1 MKVREN
7 IYYLL
12 EPGDDKGRVI
22 DAAIVLL
29 IFLNIIALILETID
43 SVHEQFYELFNSF
56 ELFSLTIFT
65 IEYILRLWSCTT
77 NPRYSDNPVRGRIRF
92 ALSPLAIIDALAII
106 PFFLGLIGVDMRVVR
121 TIRLLR
127 IFRIVKLARY
137 SRALRLLGQ
146 VLLERKEEL
155 ISIFFVLMTLLIVSS
170 SLMYFVEHEVQPTVF
185 PNIPA
190 TMWWGIITLTTV
202 GYGDTFPVTAA
213 GQAIAAVIAIL
224 GIGMFA
230 LPAGILGAAFTEAL
244 ANLRTK
250 NKKNELQ
257 PHCPHCG
264 KNIQQQIE
272 SS

>member
-43 SVHEQFYELFNSF
+43 SVHEQFYEIFTSF

-65 IEYILRLWSCTT
+65 VEYILRLWSCTT

-106 PFFLGLIGVDMRVVR
+106 PFFLGLMGVDMRVVR

-146 VLLERKEEL
+146 VLLDRKEEL

-202 GYGDTFPVTAA
+202 GYGDTFPVTAV
-213 GQAIAAVIAIL
+213 GQSIAAVIAIL

-244 ANLRTK
+244 ADLRTK
-250 NKKNELQ
+250 HKKNEPE

-264 KNIQQQIE
+264 KNI
-272 SS
+272 

>member
-1 MKVREN
+1 MKAREN

-12 EPGDDKGRVI
+12 EPGDDKGRAV
-22 DAAIVLL
+22 DGAIVLL
-29 IFLNIIALILETID
+29 IFLNIIALVLETVD
-43 SVHEQFYELFNSF
+43 TVHEQYYDIFNTF

-77 NPRYSDNPVRGRIRF
+77 NPRYSENPVRGRIRF
-92 ALSPLAIIDALAII
+92 ALSPLAIIDALAIL
-106 PFFLGLIGVDMRVVR
+106 PFFLGLMGVDMRVVR
-121 TIRLLR
+121 TVRLLR

-146 VLLERKEEL
+146 VLIDRKEEL
-155 ISIFFVLMTLLIVSS
+155 ISIFFVLLTLLIVSS
-170 SLMYFVEHEVQPTVF
+170 SLMYFVEHEVQPDVF

-202 GYGDTFPVTAA
+202 GYGDTFPITAT
-213 GQAIAAVIAIL
+213 GQSVAAVIAIL

-244 ANLRTK
+244 ANMRTE
-250 NKKNELQ
+250 NKKNEADPL
-257 PHCPHCG
+257 CPHCG
-264 KNIQQQIE
+264 KNIPRQQ
-272 SS
+272 

>member
-43 SVHEQFYELFNSF
+43 SVHEQFYELFTSF

-65 IEYILRLWSCTT
+65 VEYILRLWSCTT

-106 PFFLGLIGVDMRVVR
+106 PFFLGLMGVDMRVVR

-202 GYGDTFPVTAA
+202 GYGDTFPVTAV
-213 GQAIAAVIAIL
+213 GQSIAAVIAIL

-244 ANLRTK
+244 ADLRTK
-250 NKKNELQ
+250 HKKNEPK

-264 KNIQQQIE
+264 KNI
-272 SS
+272 